1 MEINTSYPVIFTLS
15 GIRDLWPKHLFIL
28 IFLVIY
34 LLIIFLNLT
43 LIITIMIEKTLHEPM
58 YLFLCNLCFNGLY
71 GTAGFYPKLIHDLF
85 SPVQVMPFVGCIA
98 QAYVIYT
105 SFMCEYT
112 TLAVMAYD
120 RYIAIC
126 RPLEYHNMMITQ
138 KVAKAIVYSWVF
150 PLFISVPYSLILN
163 QLPMCGS
170 DINRVYC
177 YTWAMVRLACVP
189 STTLNVYGYF
199 LIFIFVLHAVFV
211 IVSYQRLIVA
221 CRQSNESRKRF
232 MQTCV
237 PHLVSLINFTITLLF
252 DILFTRYGSD
262 DVPVAVRYFL
272 QLEVLIVPPLLNP
285 LMYGLKLSEVRKR
298 IFQTFKQKI
307 NIR

>member
-1 MEINTSYPVIFTLS
+1 
-15 GIRDLWPKHLFIL
+15 
-28 IFLVIY
+28 IY
-34 LLIIFLNLT
+34 LLIILLNLT
-43 LIITIMIEKTLHEPM
+43 LIITIIIEKTLHEPM
-58 YLFLCNLCFNGLY
+58 YLFLCNLCLNGLY
-71 GTAGFYPKLIHDLF
+71 GTAGFYPKLIYDLF
-85 SPVQVMPFVGCIA
+85 SPVQVIPFVGCNA

-138 KVAKAIVYSWVF
+138 KVAKAIVYSWVL
-150 PLFISVPYSLILN
+150 PLFISVPYSVILN

-170 DINRVYC
+170 EINRVYC

-211 IVSYQRLIVA
+211 IVSYQQLIVA

-252 DILFTRYGSD
+252 DILFSRYGSED
-262 DVPVAVRYFL
+262 FPVGVRYFL
-272 QLEVLIVPPLLNP
+272 QLEILIVPPLLNP

-298 IFQTFKQKI
+298 IFQMHRK
-307 NIR
+307 